1 MPQNIVMRIGKK
13 TNVKKFNMHTKNNK
27 NATVKPVRKGVT
39 YEMFAKNSKLKK
51 GGCGCGGF

>member
-13 TNVKKFNMHTKNNK
+13 TNVINAKKMPAIHKSSP
-27 NATVKPVRKGVT
+27 VKPVPKGVT
-39 YEMFAKNSKLKK
+39 YEMFAKNSKIKK